1 MNPTKR
7 EILERSTALQL
18 QRGAVLH
25 ALGKIPMERGLMTE
39 LRHAVYAYYEPSLV
53 ILEFKYQYIDERE
66 AQDAHDADAG
76 NVV

>member
-25 ALGKIPMERGLMTE
+25 ALGKMEMDAGLMSV
-39 LRHAVYAYYEPSLV
+39 LRHSVNAYYAPLIEVLDW
-53 ILEFKYQYIDERE
+53 KYQFIEDRE
-66 AQDAHDADAG
+66 AQDAHNAAAG